1 MALRTKIF
9 SFLLLAVSF
18 YTKGQERA
26 DTAFEKTVFWSV
38 SGNGLK
44 DTSWLYGTAHPVFRE
59 DILMADTVLHS
70 LIQSSAVYFENI
82 PSANDDSLYRELCRM
97 DRPKLRRLLGNACYE
112 LLVKFLSDKNDS
124 LLNDPQFLQ
133 LSPQY
138 YITKAVKH
146 AYGPRMT
153 SVDAFLISIAAGNDQ
168 PMYALDSPEM
178 RAMMTKRVSLQQ
190 QADNLYFLLNDF
202 EKRMSEYENFI
213 KRFTQKYYAGEIGFL
228 FTQTNY
234 VRYTNRLTGM
244 SYLSRQPSGEE
255 LLDKRNSEWLPVIE
269 KAAQKGKTFFAFGA
283 AHLAGIKGIISLL
296 RKKGY
301 TVTPVMLL

>member
-1 MALRTKIF
+1 MASLAKIF
-9 SFLLLAVSF
+9 TLLLLTVSF
-18 YTKGQERA
+18 YTKGQERE

-70 LIQSSAVYFENI
+70 LLQSAAVYFETV
-82 PSANDDSLYRELCRM
+82 PSPNDDSLYRELCLM
-97 DRPKLRRLLGNACYE
+97 ERPRLRRLLGNVCYE
-112 LLVKFLSDKNDS
+112 LLVKFLSDSNDS
-124 LLNDPQFLQ
+124 LLNDPRFLQ

-146 AYGPRMT
+146 AYGSRIT
-153 SVDAFLISIAAGNDQ
+153 SVDALLISIAKGNDQ
-168 PMYALDSPEM
+168 PVYALDSPEM
-178 RAMMTKRVSLQQ
+178 RAQLMKRVSLQQ
-190 QADNLYFLLNDF
+190 QADNLFFLLNDF
-202 EKRMSEYENFI
+202 EKRMSEYEKFI
-213 KRFTQKYYAGEIGFL
+213 KGMTAKYYAGEIGFL
-228 FTQTNY
+228 FTRTNY

-255 LLDKRNSEWLPVIE
+255 LLDKRNTEWLPVIE
-269 KAAQKGKTFFAFGA
+269 KALQRGKTFFAFGA
-283 AHLAGIKGIISLL
+283 AHLAGSKGIISLL

-301 TVTPVMLL
+301 TVSPVMLL